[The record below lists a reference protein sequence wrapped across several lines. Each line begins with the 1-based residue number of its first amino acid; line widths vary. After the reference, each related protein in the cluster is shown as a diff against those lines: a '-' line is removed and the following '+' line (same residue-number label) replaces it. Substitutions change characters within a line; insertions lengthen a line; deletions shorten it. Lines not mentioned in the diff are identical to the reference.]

1 MKYIL
6 LLCAALLT
14 MQGLTAQRKLDVLY
28 FKNGSVIRG
37 HIFLNKE
44 GVVKIENRVKD
55 TLVFS
60 SSEMDSIKQEQVYPT
75 ITSNGFYNIDEGG
88 LQISDRKGSVW
99 RCIVGY
105 RFAYQ
110 YQVGVGIGLDDYQ
123 ARSVPVFGDFRYD
136 FSKAER
142 TFFSYAGGGMAFP
155 WLTRK
160 QWGAQNTKEPDKN
173 IAGAYVHAGVGY
185 KFRWRYNSSLHI
197 SAGYSHAAF
206 KTKNEL
212 IDWTTRQPLGIFS
225 TTDYSFNRVTVM
237 MGLTL

>member
-6 LLCAALLT
+6 LLCAGLLL
-14 MQGLTAQRKLDVLY
+14 MQVLTAQQKLDVLY

-37 HIFLNKE
+37 HIFSTEN
-44 GVVKIENRVKD
+44 GVVKMENRIKD

-60 SSEMDSIKQEQVYPT
+60 RAEMDSVKQEKVHPK
-75 ITSNGFYNIDEGG
+75 ITPDGFYNIDEAG
-88 LQISDRKGSVW
+88 LQFSDRKGSVW

-123 ARSVPVFGDFRYD
+123 ARSVPVFGDLRYD

-142 TFFSYAGGGMAFP
+142 TFFSYAGAGKAIP

-160 QWGAQNTKEPDKN
+160 QWGLQNSKEPDKN
-173 IAGAYVHAGVGY
+173 IAGTYVHAGLGY
-185 KFRWRYNSSLHI
+185 KFRWRYNSSFHI
-197 SAGYSHAAF
+197 SAGYAYAAF
-206 KTKNEL
+206 KTKNAIL
-212 IDWTTRQPLGIFS
+212 DWQTQAPLGTFT
-225 TTDYSFNRVTVM
+225 TTDYSFSRVTVM
-237 MGLTL
+237 MGITL